1 MQILQ
6 SRRWAF
12 LVSAIWLGL
21 AGISLLFPA
30 LGSLVF
36 SMQIV
41 NVGLSSEMGGIMIS
55 LALVALVCSSD
66 TKRYEAIWLPFAFG
80 LGFNALTNVFYLV
93 NGHYTLSN
101 AIFNI
106 VLNPLLALWLWQSQS
121 SAT

>member
-21 AGISLLFPA
+21 AGLSLLFPA
-30 LGSLVF
+30 LGSQVF

-66 TKRYEAIWLPFAFG
+66 TKRCEAIWLPFAFG
-80 LGFNALTNVFYLV
+80 LGFNALINVFYLV
-93 NGHYTLSN
+93 NGHYTLGN

-106 VLNPLLALWLWQSQS
+106 ILNPLLALWLWQSRS
-121 SAT
+121 TEF